1 VFALAKFL
9 NAEGA
14 NTLLSGLWAKITDA
28 LGGKISKNSVKI
40 VNGNSNN
47 NASIGLVNQVSFLT
61 NNAEL
66 KMRLLLFLPHYSGD
80 GALVSSDIVMPNAS
94 ASQTGLLTSEQFG
107 ALQSLVAA
115 LPAEVVRAQTAE
127 QANAAAVAD
136 EAAARADADAQL
148 WLLVPVQAS
157 ALNQLADK
165 AFVNSTLNSL
175 SAFHVVYDAQNN
187 PFPTKAA
194 LLGATTC
201 YYGGQPYTPSNN
213 DYATVLADEAYAG
226 AQTRYVYDGASWA
239 FQFKIN
245 DTPFTA
251 SQLAAIN
258 SGVTAAAIS
267 AMQSNILALQ
277 QSALSYTAP
286 TSGSLAGMN
295 LTNAIAYLNELCN
308 GVHKNITIDVNTLK
322 VPLS

>member
-14 NTLLSGLWAKITDA
+14 NALLSGLWEKITAA
-28 LGGKISKNSVKI
+28 LGGKISKNSVKM
-40 VNGNSNN
+40 VNGDSSNN
-47 NASIGLVNQVSFLT
+47 ALVGLVNQVSFLT
-61 NNAEL
+61 NSADL
-66 KMRLLLFLPHYSGD
+66 KMRLQLFLPHYSGD
-80 GALVSSDIVMPNAS
+80 GALVSSDIAVPNAS
-94 ASQTGLLTSEQFG
+94 ASQTGLLTS
-107 ALQSLVAA
+107 ANYSKLLTAATTAA
-115 LPAEVVRAQTAE
+115 L
-127 QANAAAVAD
+127 NAAVSELSAAIDD
-136 EAAARADADAQL
+136 ETAARADADAGL

-175 SAFHVVYDAQNN
+175 SAFHVVYDVQNN

-194 LLGATTC
+194 LLSATTY
-201 YYGGQPYTPSNN
+201 YYGGQPYAPSNN
-213 DYATVLADEAYAG
+213 DYATVLADEDYAG
-226 AQTRYVYDGASWA
+226 AQTRYVYAGASWA

-258 SGVTAAAIS
+258 SGITAAAIS
-267 AMQSNILALQ
+267 VLQTAIANLQ
-277 QSALSYTAP
+277 QSALSYTPP
-286 TSGSLAGMN
+286 TTGPLAGMS
-295 LTNAIAYLNELCN
+295 LTSAIAYLNELCN
-308 GVHKNITIDVNTLK
+308 GVHKNVTIDVNTVK